1 MDEARGLV
9 ARDPAQ
15 FLDERDD
22 RVTDAAGAL
31 GDIVEPQVLGS
42 SGATDR
48 VGDRRRNQTQPG
60 FGAGQSR
67 FNVEHELQVSNVRE
81 QRAGF
86 VSAVER
92 AENLRVGGMNAHTSK
107 NTVSC
112 SPCSTMSKRSTP
124 GRSIRAIK
132 VERRAGAMAFS
143 TVSPAFSGSSG
154 K

>member
-9 ARDPAQ
+9 ARESAQ
-15 FLDERDD
+15 FLDQRDD
-22 RVTDAAGAL
+22 RVTDAASAF

-42 SGATDR
+42 SGAADR
-48 VGDRRRNQTQPG
+48 IGDRRWNQTKPG
-60 FGAGQSR
+60 FGACQSG
-67 FNVEHELQVSNVRE
+67 FDVEHELQVSIVGE

-124 GRSIRAIK
+124 GRSTCATN

-143 TVSPAFSGSSG
+143 TASRAFSGSSG